1 MGRQLDTSLWT
12 AANTASGGSLA
23 GTENLVELKIDYY
36 IELYGEFG
44 TPQYN
49 SSDVLILADGNSIN
63 DTWSQKEFFSTA
75 PAGAVEAKLAIVF
88 QQRGDTGG
96 AVYIDNVHFSA
107 VPERGQL
114 AFLILIGTSS
124 FLRRQR
130 HRTSA

>member
-75 PAGAVEAKLAIVF
+75 PAGACRRLLA
-88 QQRGDTGG
+88 QSKQ
-96 AVYIDNVHFSA
+96 N
-107 VPERGQL
+107 
-114 AFLILIGTSS
+114 
-124 FLRRQR
+124 
-130 HRTSA
+130 